1 MNLIS
6 AILFVFLGVGIFLK
20 EKWQG
25 KVTRLLGFV
34 TLGVVILELGSIYG
48 LVSPVM
54 NFLAWMGGVPSL
66 YELVTLLCIGSLLLV
81 TPRGILR
88 RILYVEF
95 ATGLSFLLSALY
107 IIGVLVPSTG
117 ILGYDFYQGAHP
129 YIAILSIVFSVTVFL
144 ILRSRYE
151 SRYVLIKK
159 IITLVLLFT
168 GVLLALGYAS
178 YVNNQITTP
187 DFNLA
192 LYAHLVPI
200 VIAVLGVLLSIFLI
214 LMVYA
219 FSSLRERMFAYANE
233 MTKGLRQAKAKD
245 EAMLLSIG
253 EGLVSTGKDGNIV
266 FVNRAFEDLLGW
278 KEEEVQGKL
287 FTNLVHMFTE
297 DGVEIERSERPI
309 NKILKQNS
317 TNTVRRSI
325 TSNMYYRRKDGSLFP
340 VAITISPI
348 IVEGEIIGAV
358 EVFRDISEE
367 KAIDKEKTEFV
378 SLASHQLRTPLSSVN
393 WYAEML
399 LSGDAGKLTK
409 AQKEYVTE
417 IFAGNKR
424 MIDLVNDLL
433 NVSRLELGTFSVN
446 PEEVDIVGA
455 AFAAIDEQKQII
467 KQKKIKILTN
477 FPDERPLSINADPKL
492 LHMIFQNLL
501 SNALKYTHEKG
512 EVSITVEKT
521 EENIQITISDTGI
534 GIPKKDQSK
543 IFTKLFRAEN
553 VKGEDVEG
561 TGLGLYIIK
570 SIIEESGGVIS
581 FESIE
586 GTGTTFLVSLPI
598 AGMKKKAGSR
608 ELS

>member
-1 MNLIS
+1 MNLLS
-6 AILFVFLGVGIFLK
+6 AILFLFLGLGIFLK

-25 KVTRLLGFV
+25 KVTRLLGLGTLLFV
-34 TLGVVILELGSIYG
+34 MAQMYLYYSETLPIKL
-48 LVSPVM
+48 
-54 NFLAWMGGVPSL
+54 FDFFGGIPSL
-66 YELVTLLCIGSLLLV
+66 YENITIMLLSSLLLV
-81 TPRGILR
+81 TSRGVLR
-88 RILYVEF
+88 RIFYVEF

-107 IIGVLVPSTG
+107 ILGFIFPSTG
-117 ILGYDFYQGAHP
+117 ILEYAFYNSAHP
-129 YIAILSIVFSVTVFL
+129 YLAILNIVFAITVFL
-144 ILRSRYE
+144 IMRSRYE
-151 SRYVLIKK
+151 TRYALIKK
-159 IITLVLLFT
+159 IFTLVFLFA

-178 YVNNQITTP
+178 YINTRFSDP
-187 DFNLA
+187 DFNPWM
-192 LYAHLVPI
+192 YVHLVPL
-200 VIAVLGVLLSIFLI
+200 VIAILGILISIFTMFMI
-214 LMVYA
+214 YA
-219 FSSLRERMFAYANE
+219 FSSLRERNISYANE

-253 EGLVSTGKDGNIV
+253 EGLVATGKDGNIV

-278 KEEEVQGKL
+278 REEEVQGKL

-297 DGVEIERSERPI
+297 EGQEIERVDRPI
-309 NKILKQNS
+309 NKILRQNAKD
-317 TNTVRRSI
+317 TLRRSI
-325 TSNMYYRRKDGSLFP
+325 TSNMYYRRKNGTTFP

-378 SLASHQLRTPLSSVN
+378 SLASHQLRTPLSAVN

-409 AQKEYVTE
+409 LQKEYVTE

-446 PEEVDIVGA
+446 PEKVDIVA
-455 AFAAIDEQKQII
+455 SAYLAIDEQKQEI
-467 KQKKIKILTN
+467 KKKKIKVTTE
-477 FPDERPLSINADPKL
+477 FPDERPCEIEADPKL

-501 SNALKYTHEKG
+501 SNAIKYTPDKG
-512 EVSITVEKT
+512 EIRLAVVQNTDIIEIYVK
-521 EENIQITISDTGI
+521 DTGI
-534 GIPKKDQSK
+534 GIPKDQQDK
-543 IFTKLFRAEN
+543 IFTKLFRADN
-553 VKGEDVEG
+553 VKSQDVEG

-570 SIIEESGGVIS
+570 SIIEASSGSIS
-581 FESIE
+581 FDSEEGRGTEFCVTLPRSGMHKKE
-586 GTGTTFLVSLPI
+586 GT
-598 AGMKKKAGSR
+598 R